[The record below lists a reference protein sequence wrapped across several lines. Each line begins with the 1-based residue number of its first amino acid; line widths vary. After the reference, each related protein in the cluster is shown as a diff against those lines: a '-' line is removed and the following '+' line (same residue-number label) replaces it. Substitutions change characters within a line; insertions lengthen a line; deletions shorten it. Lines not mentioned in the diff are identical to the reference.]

1 MVRPWSIFI
10 PVFVLSCKSLPYER
24 HGSAQFMQIKTESRA
39 TRLLATADNKRLSQ
53 AMARVD
59 SAQSCS
65 GVLIGKDASP
75 DSPAYLLT
83 AGHCLMDLDDIRSS
97 QRIFRDALPRSD
109 RNTIHFTQGDFR
121 IGHVLY
127 ATMKGVDLAIA
138 EITDEDTAATIFRL
152 TERQELEAEDARVP
166 RALTLRQMKE
176 RGIEPLPWANKL
188 PEFGEEIRII
198 SAALDDENDRDILRE
213 HRCRHEGLAEVI
225 ESIWHWHRVAR
236 NNCDDIR
243 PGASGAPVLNKNA
256 ALFAIVNTSSRNA
269 LSQDCYLGQPCEL
282 TEKGFQ
288 VAASRN
294 YGTTVLD
301 LPLCFNSRG
310 IFAPEEARCSLE
322 RRGQATVLSQIP
334 TPLNP
339 GTRKEA
345 EREWGVT
352 LQPVDASSRSFHY
365 KTVRLPTESCQ
376 HKNGYSERFPWSDP
390 RLRKI
395 SVPLAAGLYAL
406 CIVSEKEYESQ
417 DLRHAAMIILN
428 VDSQA
433 PQLKPRLVT
442 QPGSQEPLMAVRK
455 SCRNLP
461 PRATFEQRQRCAV
474 AVLSLEVQPY
484 EIVDFYHGL
493 LESKAQDC
501 RAVKKES
508 RGAQLS
514 IPVHQLPASLCVW
527 AVDGAGNRAQEPV
540 ILPIRAANRREII
553 EATDVMVDW
562 SFIGP

>member
-1 MVRPWSIFI
+1 MVRPWFIFI
-10 PVFVLSCKSLPYER
+10 PVFVLSCKSLPHER
-24 HGSAQFMQIKTESRA
+24 HASAQFMQLRSESKA
-39 TRLLATADNKRLSQ
+39 TRLLVTADNRRLVQ

-59 SAQSCS
+59 SDQSCS
-65 GVLIGKDASP
+65 GVLIGKDAAP

-97 QRIFRDALPRSD
+97 QQIFRDALPRSD
-109 RNTIHFTQGDFR
+109 RNAIHFTQGEFR
-121 IGHVLY
+121 IGRVLY
-127 ATMKGVDLAIA
+127 ATMKGVDLAIT
-138 EITDEDTAATIFRL
+138 EITDEDSDASILRL
-152 TERQELEAEDARVP
+152 TERQELDAEDARIP

-176 RGIEPLPWANKL
+176 RGIEPLPWAQKL
-188 PEFGEEIRII
+188 PIFGDEIRII
-198 SAALDDENDRDILRE
+198 SAAPDDESDADILRE
-213 HRCRHEGLAEVI
+213 HRCRHEGLADVI
-225 ESIWHWHRVAR
+225 ESIWHWNGVAR
-236 NNCDDIR
+236 NNCEDIQ
-243 PGASGAPVLNKNA
+243 PGASGAPVLNKDA

-282 TEKGFQ
+282 TEKSFQ

-294 YGTTVLD
+294 YGTLVLD
-301 LPLCFNSRG
+301 LALCFNAQG
-310 IFAPEEARCSLE
+310 IFAPEETRCSLE
-322 RRGQATVLSQIP
+322 QRAQATVLSQIP

-339 GTRKEA
+339 GTRKET
-345 EREWGVT
+345 ERAWSVT
-352 LQPVDASSRSFHY
+352 LQSVDSSSRGFHY
-365 KTVRLPTESCQ
+365 KTVRLPIESCQ
-376 HKNGYSERFPWSDP
+376 QRDGYSERLPWSDT
-390 RLRKI
+390 RLRKLPA
-395 SVPLAAGLYAL
+395 PLSAGLYAL

-428 VDSQA
+428 VDSEA
-433 PQLKPRLVT
+433 PQMRPRLVT
-442 QPGSQEPLMAVRK
+442 QPNSQEPLMAVRK

-461 PRATFEQRQRCAV
+461 PHATFEQRQQCAV

-493 LESKAQDC
+493 KESKAQDC
-501 RAVKKES
+501 RSVKQEG

-527 AVDGAGNRAQEPV
+527 AVDGAGNKASEAV

-562 SFIGP
+562 SFKQP

>member
-1 MVRPWSIFI
+1 MVRPWSILI
-10 PVFVLSCKSLPYER
+10 PVFVLSCKSLPHER
-24 HGSAQFMQIKTESRA
+24 NASAQFMQLATVSKA
-39 TRLLATADNKRLSQ
+39 TRFLATADTRRLSQ

-59 SAQSCS
+59 SDQSCS
-65 GVLIGKDASP
+65 GVLIGKDAAP

-83 AGHCLMDLDDIRSS
+83 AGHCLMDLEDIGSS

-109 RNTIHFTQGDFR
+109 RNAIHFTQGDFR
-121 IGHVLY
+121 IGRVLY

-138 EITDEDTAATIFRL
+138 EITEDDNAASIFRL
-152 TERQELEAEDARVP
+152 TERQELDAEDARAP
-166 RALTLRQMKE
+166 RALTLRQLKE
-176 RGIEPLPWANKL
+176 RGIEPLPWAKKL
-188 PEFGEEIRII
+188 PEFGDEIRII
-198 SAALDDENDRDILRE
+198 SAAVDDENDADILRE
-213 HRCRHEGLAEVI
+213 HRCRHEGLADVI
-225 ESIWHWHRVAR
+225 ESIWHWHGVAR
-236 NNCDDIR
+236 NNCDDIL
-243 PGASGAPVLNKNA
+243 PGASGAPVLNKDA

-282 TEKGFQ
+282 TEKSFQ
-288 VAASRN
+288 VAAARN
-294 YGTTVLD
+294 YGTLVLD
-301 LPLCFNSRG
+301 LPLCFNAQG
-310 IFAPEEARCSLE
+310 IFAPEEPRCTLE

-352 LQPVDASSRSFHY
+352 LQPVDSGSHGFHY
-365 KTVRLPTESCQ
+365 KIVRLPMQSCQ
-376 HKNGYSERFPWSDP
+376 QKDGYSEQLPWSEP
-390 RLRKI
+390 GLRKLPA
-395 SVPLAAGLYAL
+395 PLSAGLYAL
-406 CIVSEKEYESQ
+406 CIVSEKEYETQ

-428 VDSQA
+428 VDNQA
-433 PQLKPRLVT
+433 PQLRPRLVT
-442 QPGSQEPLMAVRK
+442 QPNSQEPLMAVRK

-493 LESKAQDC
+493 VDSKAQDC
-501 RAVKKES
+501 RSVKKES

-514 IPVHQLPASLCVW
+514 IPVDQLPASLCVW

-562 SFIGP
+562 SFQQP